1 MEVLEAAPREE
12 SRPGKADHHPEPR
25 VAVLPVTAASK
36 RTQGVHGP
44 RDRAPKE
51 VVVGAHTFSLV
62 EGNTDGPC
70 GRVRRSCRG
79 LRPGHGHMGCPGT
92 WEIPASRPAK
102 VRVRR
107 SGEPGQADRCGAG
120 TTVAAPHRDERGP
133 TTGEPA
139 AEGN

>member
-79 LRPGHGHMGCPGT
+79 LRPGHVHMGCPGT
-92 WEIPASRPAK
+92 WEISP
-102 VRVRR
+102 
-107 SGEPGQADRCGAG
+107 
-120 TTVAAPHRDERGP
+120 
-133 TTGEPA
+133 TGELRLPRLHPLLGPFA
-139 AEGN
+139 SGSMDPSAENRE